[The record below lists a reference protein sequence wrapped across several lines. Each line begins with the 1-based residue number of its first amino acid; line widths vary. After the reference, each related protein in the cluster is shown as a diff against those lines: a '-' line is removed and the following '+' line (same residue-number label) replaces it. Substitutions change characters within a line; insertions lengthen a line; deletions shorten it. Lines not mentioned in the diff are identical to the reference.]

1 MPNARR
7 NEELL
12 RKDKS
17 RALRVCRTVSMAE
30 NVFGNGTKAS
40 VWLHTP
46 DERLANR
53 SPLDML
59 DTESGFLLVEATLWQ
74 IDEGVYT

>member
-1 MPNARR
+1 MPSSYR
-7 NEELL
+7 NEEVL
-12 RKDKS
+12 RKEKS
-17 RALRVCRTVSMAE
+17 RALRVYRTVSMAE
-30 NVFGNGTKAS
+30 KVFGNDEKAR

-59 DTESGFLLVEATLWQ
+59 DTESGYLLVEATLWQ

>member
-1 MPNARR
+1 
-7 NEELL
+7 
-12 RKDKS
+12 
-17 RALRVCRTVSMAE
+17 MAE
-30 NVFGNGTKAS
+30 KVFGNDEKAR

-46 DERLANR
+46 DERLAHR

-59 DTESGFLLVEATLWQ
+59 DTESGYLLVKATLWQ

>member
-1 MPNARR
+1 
-7 NEELL
+7 
-12 RKDKS
+12 
-17 RALRVCRTVSMAE
+17 MAE
-30 NVFGNGTKAS
+30 KVFGNDEKAR

-59 DTESGFLLVEATLWQ
+59 DTESGYLLVEATLWQ